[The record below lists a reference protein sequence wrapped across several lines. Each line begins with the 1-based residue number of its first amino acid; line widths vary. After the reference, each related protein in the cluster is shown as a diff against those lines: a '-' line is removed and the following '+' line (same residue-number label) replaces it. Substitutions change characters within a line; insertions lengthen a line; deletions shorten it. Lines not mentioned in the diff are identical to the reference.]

1 MCKVFKNDY
10 LGSCCALT
18 PLSSNAR
25 PSCLFAT
32 PLLFN
37 SSANEFIIEFE
48 SDNDVF
54 QLNDPKL
61 IIFEN
66 DFIVHKLYDYINKFY
81 TRECVT

>member
-61 IIFEN
+61 IIAIKLLDCLIHEN
-66 DFIVHKLYDYINKFY
+66 MKKLKN
-81 TRECVT
+81 